1 MHVVFLLLTK
11 DKQMNLKNIFEEIP
25 VDVTPEQMWQVLSIY
40 GDVSSFH
47 GGVEHSYKV
56 EGSVNQAKI
65 GGERVCNIVD
75 MGLKIQL
82 KERIIDYQEGIGY
95 QYEVYEWKNFPLR
108 KMFFK
113 FSIRNN
119 SDGNSWL
126 RLDID
131 YKAKPSILTP
141 LMAWKMRILTHDVLL
156 GYKHYAETGDKKVP
170 AQTLRKKYKNLNSE
184 DLLSA

>member
-1 MHVVFLLLTK
+1 MPVVLLLAIK
-11 DKQMNLKNIFEEIP
+11 DKQMNLKNIYEEMPI
-25 VDVTPEQMWQVLSIY
+25 DVTPEQVWQVLSVY

-47 GGVEHSYKV
+47 GGVDNSHKV

-65 GGERVCNIVD
+65 GGERVCNIID

-82 KERIIDYQEGIGY
+82 KERIIDYQEGVGY

-113 FSIRNN
+113 FSMRE
-119 SDGNSWL
+119 SFDGHTLL

-131 YKAKPSILTP
+131 YKAKPAILTSI
-141 LMAWKMRILTHDVLL
+141 MAWKMRILIHDVLL
-156 GYKHYAETGDKKVP
+156 GYKHYTQTGEKKVP
-170 AQTLRKKYKNLNSE
+170 IRTLRKKYKSLNSE
-184 DLLSA
+184 YLQSA

>member
-1 MHVVFLLLTK
+1 MVFFLSIE
-11 DKQMNLKNIFEEIP
+11 DKQMKLKNIYEEMPI
-25 VDVTPEQMWQVLSIY
+25 DVTPEQMWQVLSVY
-40 GDVSSFH
+40 GDVSVFH

-56 EGSVNQAKI
+56 EGSDNKAKI

-82 KERIIDYQEGIGY
+82 KERIIDYQEGVGY

-113 FSIRNN
+113 FSMRK
-119 SDGNSWL
+119 SFDGNTLL

-131 YKAKPSILTP
+131 YKAKPAILTSI
-141 LMAWKMRILTHDVLL
+141 MGWKMRILIHDVLL
-156 GYKHYAETGDKKVP
+156 GYKHYAQTGEKKVP
-170 AQTLRKKYKNLNSE
+170 LPTLRKKYKSLHAE
-184 DLLSA
+184 YLQSA